1 MRGWTLISSLFFVL
15 ALQAQG
21 EDQKLLKTMRAF
33 HQDLVQANTVSLNQ
47 QTDRAL
53 SYGHSNGWVETKSEL
68 IANLEKGLMRYNHYR
83 EDSVQVTVN
92 GNLAHVRF
100 LADIE
105 AMLNGQKGQ
114 FRLRVLEVWVK
125 KGNRWLLFARQ
136 AIRNG

>member
-1 MRGWTLISSLFFVL
+1 MWLIGSLFFVL
-15 ALQAQG
+15 TLQAQG
-21 EDQKLLKTMRAF
+21 EEAKLLKTMKAF
-33 HQDLVQANTVSLNQ
+33 HQDLVTNNTVSINQ

-53 SYGHSNGWVETKSEL
+53 SYGHSNGWVETKTEL
-68 IANLEKGLMRYNHYR
+68 LANLEKGYMRYIRYQ
-83 EDSVQVTVN
+83 EDSIRVTVN

-105 AMLNGQKGQ
+105 AALNGSSGQ

>member
-1 MRGWTLISSLFFVL
+1 MWLIGSLFFVL
-15 ALQAQG
+15 TLQAQG
-21 EDQKLLKTMRAF
+21 EEAKLLKTMKAF
-33 HQDLVQANTVSLNQ
+33 HQDLVNNNTVSINQ

-53 SYGHSNGWVETKSEL
+53 SYGHSNGWVETKTEL
-68 IANLEKGLMRYNHYR
+68 MANLENGYMRYIRYQ
-83 EDSVQVTVN
+83 EDSIRVTVN

-105 AMLNGQKGQ
+105 AALNGNSGQ